1 MFEPVKPF
9 SPVGTILVV
18 SVDEWRPKLLLLIPL
33 LDLPE
38 KVRPIDLSRSLELLL
53 YEVVRV
59 VALDKFF
66 SQTFQKGLKV

>member
-1 MFEPVKPF
+1 MLEPIKPF
-9 SPVGTILVV
+9 SPGGTILVV

-53 YEVVRV
+53 YVVVRIA
-59 VALDKFF
+59 ALDKFF
-66 SQTFQKGLKV
+66 SQTSKKV